1 MTQSEKDR
9 TAASVMGDL
18 LVSIARRERLKQLVG
33 EIHASGGESAITRLL
48 NEFEALVVR
57 EHRNLMLP
65 PPTPPVPDLGLAPEE
80 LKLDVDTSLGAS
92 AKPAPPT
99 PPREPQREEAPPA
112 PLPEQGPSPE
122 AQAEPAEPAGDLP
135 DRRVIPE
142 EVFEEQ
148 PAPPKPSHARI
159 PVEVSD
165 EDVLYVHGVSVV
177 PLDEKPEHRP
187 FMLEEKG
194 IDNREFAFAL
204 DRGGLRFFLSR
215 VDTRAMSVSKSG
227 VLLLN
232 KQESLR
238 LRGVHAGI
246 INDLRA
252 HGMLLP
258 FEFGTVV
265 QGKADLFEKVDEHV
279 FELQDAVD
287 DLLATQWWHVS
298 AFMLD
303 AKLAQ
308 ILGSESAGPRRDRD
322 RRDTAYS
329 PTHAGKVDI
338 KMLERVLGRQKK
350 IAESIHEELSALA
363 DRSELET
370 VVGFSSGTSDDW
382 KLILKASYLV
392 PPSRVQKL
400 STTVT
405 DLQYRYFLFEL
416 MLSLTG
422 DTASFSLQKK

>member
-1 MTQSEKDR
+1 MSQSDKDR

-18 LVSIARRERLKQLVG
+18 LVSLARRERLKQLVG
-33 EIHASGGESAITRLL
+33 EIHASGGDSAIARLL
-48 NEFEALVVR
+48 NEFEALVLR
-57 EHRNLMLP
+57 EHRSLVVP
-65 PPTPPVPDLGLAPEE
+65 PPAPPEPDLGLSPGM
-80 LKLDVDTSLGAS
+80 LKLDVDTSLGSAS
-92 AKPAPPT
+92 E
-99 PPREPQREEAPPA
+99 R
-112 PLPEQGPSPE
+112 
-122 AQAEPAEPAGDLP
+122 AESPAEPPAEDGKAADHEPEPTPSAQEGVPEGPIGDLP
-135 DRRVIPE
+135 DRQVIPE
-142 EVFEEQ
+142 EVFEEE
-148 PAPPKPSHARI
+148 PARPKPSHARI
-159 PVEVSD
+159 PVELAD
-165 EDVLYVHGVSVV
+165 DDAMYLHGVSVV
-177 PLDEKPEHRP
+177 PLDEKSEHRP

-204 DRGGLRFFLSR
+204 DRGGLRFYLSR
-215 VDTRAMSVSKSG
+215 FDPRAMNVSKAG
-227 VLLLN
+227 VLLLG

-258 FEFGTVV
+258 FEFGTVAH
-265 QGKADLFEKVDEHV
+265 GKAELLELIDEHI
-279 FELQDAVD
+279 FDLQDAVD

-308 ILGSESAGPRRDRD
+308 ILGSETAAPRRDR
-322 RRDTAYS
+322 RETAYS

-350 IAESIHEELSALA
+350 IAESVHEELSAIA
-363 DRSELET
+363 DQSEVET
-370 VVGFSSGTSDDW
+370 IVGFSSGSSDDW
-382 KLILKASYLV
+382 KLILKATYQV
-392 PPSRVQKL
+392 PASRVQKL
-400 STTVT
+400 STAVT

-422 DTASFSLQKK
+422 DTASFSFRKK